1 MLPTL
6 FELVERNSDTPAAR
20 AMELLDLCADGT
32 ITIGKNLRAVH
43 RQIRRYMQDENFATT
58 FLAGADDKQSQT
70 RRLVELHRKLLRSGL
85 AADTQ
90 TAGSA

>member
-1 MLPTL
+1 
-6 FELVERNSDTPAAR
+6 
-20 AMELLDLCADGT
+20 
-32 ITIGKNLRAVH
+32 
-43 RQIRRYMQDENFATT
+43 
-58 FLAGADDKQSQT
+58 LAGAEDKQSQT